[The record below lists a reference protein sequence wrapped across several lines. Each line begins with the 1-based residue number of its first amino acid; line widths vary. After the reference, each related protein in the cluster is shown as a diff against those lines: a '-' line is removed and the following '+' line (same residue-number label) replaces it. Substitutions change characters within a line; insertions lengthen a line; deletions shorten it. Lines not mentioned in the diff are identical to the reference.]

1 MKKLLTLTL
10 ALCAVLCGC
19 VDSESNVQT
28 TTAVAEQTTVA
39 STTVAE
45 TAVAETTIAETSE
58 IIEETTAN
66 NTAYTG
72 LKPNTLDNSKF
83 TTVAGLKKYGE
94 SSLCGIDV
102 SSYNGNIDWAKVKN
116 SGIDFA
122 MIRIGGRGY
131 GESGVLYSDDN
142 TMQYI
147 RDAKA
152 QGIRVGVYFF
162 SQAVN
167 ETEAIEEA
175 DYIYSLLGNTEL
187 DFPIGFDWEVIEND
201 TARTDNVTNEELTNC
216 ARAFCD
222 RVIERGNTPII
233 YSESYELYNKY
244 DINKLSDIDIWYC
257 EYADTPTFDYEFS
270 MWQYSCTGQLDGID
284 GNVDLNICFTDIADY
299 D

>member
-19 VDSESNVQT
+19 GESEST
-28 TTAVAEQTTVA
+28 TQATTSATEQTTVQ
-39 STTVAE
+39 STTTAETTAEATTDAEATVAE
-45 TAVAETTIAETSE
+45 ETTVS
-58 IIEETTAN
+58 
-66 NTAYTG
+66 NTYEGIRA
-72 LKPNTLDNSKF
+72 NTLDNNLF
-83 TTVAGLKKYGE
+83 ADMQGLKKYGE

-102 SSYNGNIDWAKVKN
+102 SSYNGNIDWARVKN

-142 TMQYI
+142 AMQYI

-152 QGIRVGVYFF
+152 QGIKVGVYFF

-233 YSESYELYNKY
+233 YSESYEFYNKY
-244 DINKLSDIDIWYC
+244 DINKLSDIDLWYC
-257 EYADTPTFDYEFS
+257 EYAETPVFDYEFS

>member
-1 MKKLLTLTL
+1 MKKILTLTL

-19 VDSESNVQT
+19 GESEST
-28 TTAVAEQTTVA
+28 TQATTSATEQTTVQ
-39 STTVAE
+39 STTTAETTAEATTDAEATVAE
-45 TAVAETTIAETSE
+45 ETTVI
-58 IIEETTAN
+58 
-66 NTAYTG
+66 NTYEGIRA
-72 LKPNTLDNSKF
+72 NTLDNNLF
-83 TTVAGLKKYGE
+83 ADMQGLKKYGE

-102 SSYNGNIDWAKVKN
+102 SSYNGNIDWARVKN

-142 TMQYI
+142 AIQYI
-147 RDAKA
+147 NEAKA
-152 QGIRVGVYFF
+152 QGIKVGVYFF

-175 DYIYSLLGNTEL
+175 DYIYNQLGNIKL

-201 TARTDNVTNEELTNC
+201 TARTDNVTNEELTAC

-244 DINKLSDIDIWYC
+244 DINKLSDIDLWYC